1 MFQDTTRF
9 KMGRRRSSLLHLVSS
24 LAPLPGTPTLHRP
37 NIPPPPP
44 PVIEP
49 NLSPFSPLELDRIN
63 SMIRRTEAE
72 QDEAQRT
79 EPEQDEFSEYS
90 EDEFDPVGL
99 DYENIPLGISLIR
112 Y

>member
-1 MFQDTTRF
+1 
-9 KMGRRRSSLLHLVSS
+9 
-24 LAPLPGTPTLHRP
+24 
-37 NIPPPPP
+37 
-44 PVIEP
+44 
-49 NLSPFSPLELDRIN
+49 
-63 SMIRRTEAE
+63 MIRRTEAE